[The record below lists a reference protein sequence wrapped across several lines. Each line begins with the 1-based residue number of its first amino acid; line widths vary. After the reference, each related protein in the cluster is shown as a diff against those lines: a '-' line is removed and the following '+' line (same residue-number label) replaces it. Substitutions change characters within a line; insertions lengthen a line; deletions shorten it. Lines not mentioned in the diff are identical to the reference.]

1 MALKGQFENEP
12 VAAPS
17 RTRSWGVLTDNG
29 ETAQV
34 VRFVVGDRSVS
45 FPFHAFKRWEFAP
58 GATDT
63 LTIRIEQEIVTV
75 QGRGLAV
82 VRDALDAGEL
92 LVLRVRPG
100 RLPSVSPEETTVT
113 GITFAVAAE

>member
-1 MALKGQFENEP
+1 MALKTQFENEP
-12 VAAPS
+12 VAPPS

-34 VRFVVGDRSVS
+34 VRFVVRDRSVS

-92 LVLRVRPG
+92 LVLRVRVG
-100 RLPSVSPEETTVT
+100 RLPPASADETTVT
-113 GITFAVAAE
+113 GITFAVASE

>member
-1 MALKGQFENEP
+1 MALKTQFENEP
-12 VAAPS
+12 AAPPS
-17 RTRSWGVLTDNG
+17 RMRSWGVLTDND

-58 GATDT
+58 GATDL

-92 LVLRVRPG
+92 LVLRAKAG
-100 RLPSVSPEETTVT
+100 RLLSAPTDETTVT

>member
-1 MALKGQFENEP
+1 MALKTQFENEP
-12 VAAPS
+12 AAPPS
-17 RTRSWGVLTDNG
+17 RMRSWGVLTDNG

-58 GATDT
+58 GATDI

-92 LVLRVRPG
+92 LVLRVRVG
-100 RLPSVSPEETTVT
+100 CLPPAAPDETTVT
-113 GITFAVAAE
+113 GITFAEGPE

>member
-12 VAAPS
+12 VAPPS
-17 RTRSWGVLTDNG
+17 RTRSWGVLTAND

-45 FPFHAFKRWEFAP
+45 FPLHAFKRWELVS

-63 LTIRIEQEIVTV
+63 LTIRIDQEIVTV

-92 LVLRVRPG
+92 LVLRAKPG
-100 RLPSVSPEETTVT
+100 RLPSAPPDETTVT
-113 GITFAVAAE
+113 GLTFAVASE